1 MHSVST
7 ALGRVVICFNPMLG
21 ESWSFTPLQGILPG
35 TSYCAILPFHPPQSA
50 SSSFSS
56 SDHPQATI
64 TSCIDYRNNLLGL
77 SLPASV
83 LVPDY
88 PIICTMTR
96 VMSYKST
103 SDQMLVIFLPQH
115 LPRLPCPPP
124 ALLTLAFWCSHCYSA
139 PSCLRTPAVLFP
151 VAVKFFLWLT
161 GWPIPSFSTFLN
173 LNVTFSGRPSLTT
186 LSRHLLYYFLAQ
198 SSAYFLLRYRL

>member
-7 ALGRVVICFNPMLG
+7 ALGRVVICISPMLR

-35 TSYCAILPFHPPQSA
+35 TSYCAILLFHPPQSA

-64 TSCIDYRNNLLGL
+64 TSCIDYRNSLLGR
-77 SLPASV
+77 SLPVSV

-88 PIICTMTR
+88 PIISTMTR

-103 SDQMLVIFLPQH
+103 SDQMLFHSIYLV
-115 LPRLPCPPP
+115 
-124 ALLTLAFWCSHCYSA
+124 
-139 PSCLRTPAVLFP
+139 FP
-151 VAVKFFLWLT
+151 VLSLLYSHWPSDALIAIQLHPASGPLQFCSLWLWSSSC
-161 GWPIPSFSTFLN
+161 GSLDDQYHLSQHFSIWMLPSQEGLLWPP
-173 LNVTFSGRPSLTT
+173 
-186 LSRHLLYYFLAQ
+186 
-198 SSAYFLLRYRL
+198 